1 MLHPAL
7 PGAPRVQCLIRR
19 HRSGLGFYPTYRMYL
34 TRRRQGP
41 LQVTHTLTPGPG
53 PGPGPPPAP
62 LNAQLTFPPYPRPL
76 QRDGPTKKPEE
87 RGEVFLLAARRRSG
101 VVSGGHSLLILRL
114 TLTLALTTTPTLS

>member
-1 MLHPAL
+1 M
-7 PGAPRVQCLIRR
+7 QCLIRR
-19 HRSGLGFYPTYRMYL
+19 HRSGLGLYPTYRMYL

-41 LQVTHTLTPGPG
+41 LQVTHAYPSHADYWPWPWPWPSLSPSTP
-53 PGPGPPPAP
+53 
-62 LNAQLTFPPYPRPL
+62 QLTFPPYPRPL

-114 TLTLALTTTPTLS
+114 TLTLALTMTPTLS